1 MLVLVFSMYCCLIAC
16 NSNDIATPTPE
27 PTLGSTTQG
36 ETTLTADP
44 IPDSTTPNGEVTPV
58 AVFDTNNIEKITF
71 FAYYGEGIGSVV
83 PDESMEEITLWLTS
97 FTVGE
102 KAPELLEPGTNT
114 CFVQIQYS
122 DGTSIK
128 KGLDTVEIDGVLYR
142 TNCDNTPSCY
152 YDIIEKTSLG

>member
-16 NSNDIATPTPE
+16 NSNDIATPTPD
-27 PTLGSTTQG
+27 PTLG
-36 ETTLTADP
+36 
-44 IPDSTTPNGEVTPV
+44 STTPNGEVTPV

-102 KAPELLEPGTNT
+102 KAPELLEPGTDT

-142 TNCDNTPSCY
+142 TNRDNTPSCY